1 MASSILLSSSFL
13 QTLEKIV
20 LLCGSD
26 ISSGAGMHLHPR
38 AAGAGIEFAD
48 FRSHSM
54 GEDSRY
60 LDWNAYLR
68 LGRLFVK
75 VYASEQNT
83 RVYLLLDCSASM
95 DCEAGIESKLLYAQ
109 RLAATFAYLA
119 LLHLDTAVVVPFAEG
134 IHTPFTASGGRN
146 RFWSVLQ
153 YLAQLKAGGRTDLR
167 RSVREFVQTFRTR
180 GTVIVL
186 SDLFDEESCAAAVQ
200 MLQSGGYDFVLVQV
214 HSAEEQ
220 LPSIAGE
227 FTLEDVETGD
237 RQRVAS
243 SPEAALLYER
253 SFLDYSERLRQLAL
267 RYGGRY
273 ARAVTD
279 VSYEEF
285 VLQSLTA
292 NRVVA

>member
-1 MASSILLSSSFL
+1 MASSTLFSSSFL

-20 LLCGSD
+20 LLCAND
-26 ISSGAGMHLHPR
+26 FVSGAGAHLHSR

-48 FRSHSM
+48 FRTHSM

-75 VYASEQNT
+75 VYALEQST
-83 RVYLLLDCSASM
+83 RVYVLLDCSASM
-95 DCEAGIESKLLYAQ
+95 DCESGVESKLLYAQ
-109 RLAATFAYLA
+109 RLAATFTYLA
-119 LLHLDTAVVVPFAEG
+119 LLRLDTAVIVPFAEG
-134 IHTPFTASGGRN
+134 IHTPLTASGGRN

-153 YLAQLKAGGRTDLR
+153 YLSQLKAGGRTDLR

-180 GTVIVL
+180 GTVIL
-186 SDLFDEESCAAAVQ
+186 ISDLFDEEGCAAAVQ
-200 MLQSGGYDFVLVQV
+200 MLQSGGYDFVLTQV

-220 LPSIAGE
+220 MPSIAGE
-227 FTLEDVETGD
+227 FTLEDVETGA
-237 RQRVAS
+237 RQLVS
-243 SPEAALLYER
+243 SSRQSALLYE
-253 SFLDYSERLRQLAL
+253 SMFLEYSERLRQLAL

-273 ARAVTD
+273 ARAVTS
-279 VSYEEF
+279 VSYEQF
-285 VLQSLTA
+285 VLQSLMA